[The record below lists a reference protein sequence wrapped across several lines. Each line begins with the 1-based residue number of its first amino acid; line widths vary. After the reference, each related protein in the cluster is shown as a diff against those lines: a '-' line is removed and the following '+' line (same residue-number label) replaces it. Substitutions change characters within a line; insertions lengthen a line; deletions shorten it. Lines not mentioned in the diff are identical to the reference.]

1 MIICLFRDFR
11 ADKPLQLVVVKWQ
24 SLSMSRLAI
33 TPEGLTLAELHVSVL
48 TSFIKFDKALTKFNE
63 ALAKPY
69 HSLIEIL
76 L

>member
-1 MIICLFRDFR
+1 
-11 ADKPLQLVVVKWQ
+11 
-24 SLSMSRLAI
+24 MSHLAI